1 MLILSL
7 YLTQSEEK
15 ALGGEYGE
23 ALESAY
29 RVLVAIGRLS
39 DAKKLIPIKWA
50 HVSGVSYLTIG
61 DYGLDFLQ
69 KISKAKGIKFKV
81 FTTVNPCGM
90 DIENWDR
97 LEIPAE
103 YAEKQMKIINAY
115 QKLGIASSFT
125 CVPFQS
131 YKIPSKGTHVA
142 WAESSAAIFAN
153 SILGI
158 RTNRESAVSALA
170 SALTGKT
177 VFSDLHIDKNR
188 KPTFAVRI
196 MLHRKKQLSGPVD
209 YGILGYYAGNHTN
222 GVIEFQGMRGARSLA
237 ESKALCAAIGTVGSS
252 GMFTIGRTMG
262 LETIDFTEKEYEDTF
277 DEVSDSETGGA
288 IVFGCPQMTLEE
300 LYELSKRLEGKHFKK
315 KCIVFCSSKIY
326 ELAKSRGYADYIEK
340 AGATFVR
347 DACADFTP
355 LISSLRVDSI
365 VTDSTKGA
373 HYMKRVH
380 RVRVALKD
388 TDTIL
393 KENLN

>member
-1 MLILSL
+1 VLLL
-7 YLTQSEEK
+7 YLTRSEEK

-29 RVLVAIGRLS
+29 RVLLAIGRLS

-69 KISKAKGIKFKV
+69 RISKIRGTKFKV

-97 LEIPAE
+97 LDIPPE
-103 YAEKQMKIINAY
+103 YAEKQLKIINAY

-131 YKIPSKGTHVA
+131 YPVPTKGTHVS
-142 WAESSAAIFAN
+142 WAESSAVIYAN
-153 SILGI
+153 SILDL

-177 VFSDLHIDKNR
+177 VYSDLHIDKNR
-188 KPTFAVRI
+188 KSTFAVRI
-196 MLHRKKQLSGPVD
+196 MLPREKQLKDSVD
-209 YGILGYYAGNHTN
+209 YGVLGYFSGKHAN
-222 GVIEFQGMRGARSLA
+222 GVIEFQGIKAIRSLN
-237 ESKALCAAIGTVGSS
+237 ESKALCGAIGTVGSS
-252 GMFTIGRTMG
+252 GMFAIGHTKG
-262 LETIDFTEKEYEDTF
+262 LETIDFTEKEYHDTF
-277 DEVSDSETGGA
+277 DEISDSEDGEA
-288 IVFGCPQMTLEE
+288 IVFGCPQMTIEE
-300 LYELSKRLEGKHFKK
+300 LYELSKGLEGKHFKK
-315 KCIVFCSSKIY
+315 KCIVFCSSRIY
-326 ELAKSRGYADYIEK
+326 DVAKSRGYVEDIEN

-355 LISSLRVDSI
+355 LISSLKVDSV

-388 TDTIL
+388 TQTIL
-393 KENLN
+393 KENMS

>member
-1 MLILSL
+1 L
-7 YLTQSEEK
+7 YLTRSEEK

-29 RVLVAIGRLS
+29 RVLLAMGRLS

-69 KISKAKGIKFKV
+69 RISEIRGTKFKV

-97 LEIPAE
+97 LEIPPE
-103 YAEKQMKIINAY
+103 YAEKQLKIINAY

-131 YKIPSKGTHVA
+131 YPVPPKGTHVS

-153 SILGI
+153 SILDI

-177 VFSDLHIDKNR
+177 VYSDLHIDKNR
-188 KPTFAVRI
+188 KSTFAVRVK
-196 MLHRKKQLSGPVD
+196 LPKEKELKGSVD
-209 YGILGYYAGNHTN
+209 YGVLGYYSGKHAN
-222 GVIEFQGMRGARSLA
+222 GVIEFQGIKAARSLS

-252 GMFTIGRTMG
+252 GMFKVGRSKG
-262 LETIDFTEKEYEDTF
+262 LETIDFTQKEYDESF
-277 DEVSDSETGGA
+277 DEISDSETGDA
-288 IVFGCPQMTLEE
+288 IVFGCPQMTIEE
-300 LYELSKRLEGKHFKK
+300 LYELSKGLEGKHFKK
-315 KCIVFCSSKIY
+315 KCIVFCSSKVY
-326 ELAKSRGYADYIEK
+326 DLAKSRGYADDIEE

-347 DACADFTP
+347 DSCADFTP
-355 LISSLRVDSI
+355 LISSLKVDSV

-380 RVRVALKD
+380 SVKVALKD
-388 TDTIL
+388 TETIL
-393 KENLN
+393 RENVI